1 MDTNQQMQDLAD
13 GLWAYFRPKVAEM
26 LRNEVSFFRAQVIT
40 APSGGSVGVRK
51 PMEDTT
57 LSLPYVPSAA
67 SLSVGDQALVL
78 VFGNQ
83 SNAIVLG
90 NGTLSNL

>member
-1 MDTNQQMQDLAD
+1 MSSNDQMKDLAD
-13 GLWAYFRPKVAEM
+13 GLWTYFRPKVAEM
-26 LRNEVSFFRAQVIT
+26 LRSEVSFFRAQVT
-40 APSGGSVGVRK
+40 AAPSGGAIGVRK
-51 PMEDTT
+51 PLEDTT

-67 SLSVGDQALVL
+67 SLGVGDQALVL

-90 NGTLSNL
+90 DGLLQNL